1 MTASLHQRFASLPAP
16 RPEDQLHLARGDLR
30 DYAQLAEYHYKANRP
45 ATATRVLTLQHHQPA
60 VSGRYL
66 GRPCEHR
73 LVGVLV
79 ESLPSLN
86 CQLRDWALHDRYRT
100 LREARDRA
108 VALSAEIRC
117 ISRVV
122 VHPQWRGLG
131 LAVRLVKA
139 ALSDPETPFT
149 EALAAMGRVHPF
161 FERAGMT
168 AYRRPPHP
176 FDARLTDALQSV
188 GIEPI
193 SLAAL
198 RQTYTRIQ
206 ALPHTQRQW
215 LLKELLRWRRA
226 SSAGKASADADLV
239 ALLRCARDRLHSEPV
254 YYLKNHRLQH
264 PSTATASDQQPP
276 PLDP

>member
-1 MTASLHQRFASLPAP
+1 MTASLHQRFVSLPAP
-16 RPEDQLHLARGDLR
+16 KPEDQLHLTRGDLR
-30 DYAQLAEYHYKANRP
+30 DYTQLAEYHYKANRP

-66 GRPCEHR
+66 GRPCEHQ

-86 CQLRDWALHDRYRT
+86 CQLRDWALHARYRT
-100 LREARDRA
+100 LKNARDRA
-108 VALSAEIRC
+108 VALSAELRC

-139 ALSDPETPFT
+139 SLSDPQTPFT

-176 FDARLTDALQSV
+176 FDARLADAFQSV
-188 GIEPI
+188 GIEPA
-193 SLAAL
+193 SLAAM

-226 SSAGKASADADLV
+226 SSAGKATADADLIS
-239 ALLRCARDRLHSEPV
+239 LLRCASDRLHSEPV
-254 YYLKNHRLQH
+254 YYLKDHRRQNR
-264 PSTATASDQQPP
+264 AAAASDRKPSP
-276 PLDP
+276 SDF

>member
-16 RPEDQLHLARGDLR
+16 GPEDQLHLARGDLR
-30 DYAQLAEYHYKANRP
+30 DYAQLAEYHYKSSRP
-45 ATATRVLTLQHHQPA
+45 ATATRVLTLQHHRPA

-73 LVGVLV
+73 LVGVLI

-86 CQLRDWALHDRYRT
+86 CQLRDWALHDRYRA
-100 LREARDRA
+100 LKDARDRA
-108 VALSAEIRC
+108 VALNAEVRC

-161 FERAGMT
+161 FERAGMAT
-168 AYRRPPHP
+168 YRRPPHP
-176 FDARLTDALQSV
+176 FDARLADAFQSV
-188 GIEPI
+188 SIEPASI
-193 SLAAL
+193 AAL

-206 ALPHTQRQW
+206 ALPHGQRHW

-226 SSAGKASADADLV
+226 SSAGKATADADLI

-254 YYLKNHRLQH
+254 YYLKDHRLQLR
-264 PSTATASDQQPP
+264 SAAASDHQPA
-276 PLDP
+276 PLDS